1 MTFMTSRI
9 SRRAVLAGGIAGA
22 TMLGAPGIVRPARA
36 AEFTYKFGHGFPLT
50 HPFHV
55 FLKSAA
61 DKIRERSSGRF
72 EMQIFGNNQLG
83 GDTQMLSQVRA
94 NAIQFFE
101 GGGIILSILVPEA
114 SLSGMGFAFSDYDKV
129 WAALD
134 GDAGA
139 YIRSGFEKLELHPFE
154 KMWDN
159 GFRQISTS
167 TGPINTPDDLQGLK
181 LRVPPGQL
189 YTSLFQSLGAA
200 PTSINLAET
209 YSALQTKIVSGQE
222 NPLVVFNTA
231 KYYEV
236 QKFVSLTSHVWDGV
250 WLFANG
256 KAWAALPEDL
266 QKIVADGLNEAGVE
280 QRAKVAETNKSLET
294 DLAAKGVTVNKP
306 DPTPFRDKLRA
317 AGFYKEWSSRYT
329 PEGWAALEKYVG
341 SLS

>member
-1 MTFMTSRI
+1 MKANGSIT
-9 SRRAVLAGGIAGA
+9 RRVALVGGLGAA
-22 TMLGAPGIVRPARA
+22 TMLGAPGLVRRAQA
-36 AEFTYKFGHGFPLT
+36 AEFTYKFAHGFPLT

-55 FLKSAA
+55 YLQQACEEISK
-61 DKIRERSSGRF
+61 RSNGRM
-72 EMQIFGNNQLG
+72 EIQVFGNNQLG

-94 NAIQFFE
+94 NAIQFFQ

-114 SLSGMGFAFSDYDKV
+114 SISGMGFAFPDYDKV

-134 GDAGA
+134 GDVGA
-139 YIRSGFEKLELHPFE
+139 YIRGGFEKLGLHPFE
-154 KMWDN
+154 RMWDN

-167 TGPINTPDDLQGLK
+167 TGPINTPADLRGLK

-231 KYYEV
+231 KYFEV
-236 QKFVSLTSHVWDGV
+236 QKYVSLTSHVWDGV
-250 WLFANG
+250 WLFGNG

-266 QKIVADGLNEAGVE
+266 QKIVADSLNEAGLA
-280 QRAKVAETNKSLET
+280 QRAKVAEINGSLEGE
-294 DLAAKGVTVNKP
+294 LKAKGIAFNKP
-306 DPTPFRDKLRA
+306 DPTPFRDKLRE
-317 AGFYKEWSSRYT
+317 AGFYKEWSSRYS

-341 SLS
+341 KLT

>member
-1 MTFMTSRI
+1 MSMIT
-9 SRRAVLAGGIAGA
+9 RRTAVKSGLAVASLLA
-22 TMLGAPGIVRPARA
+22 TPGLIGRARA

-50 HPFHV
+50 HPFHI
-55 FLKSAA
+55 FLQTAT
-61 DKIRERSSGRF
+61 DKIRDESGGRM
-72 EMQIFGNNQLG
+72 EVQIFGNSQLG

-94 NAIQFFE
+94 NAIQFFQ

-114 SLSGMGFAFSDYDKV
+114 SLSGMGFAFKDYDTV

-134 GDAGA
+134 GDVGV
-139 YIRSGFEKLELHPFE
+139 YIRGGFEKLGLHPFE
-154 KMWDN
+154 RMWDN

-167 TGPINTPDDLQGLK
+167 TGPINTPDNLKGLK

-222 NPLVVFNTA
+222 NPLVVFNAA

-236 QKFVSLTSHVWDGV
+236 QQYVSLTSHVWDGV

-256 KAWAALPEDL
+256 TAWQALPPDL
-266 QKIVADGLNEAGVE
+266 KDIVSRSFNETGLKQRVSIAEAN
-280 QRAKVAETNKSLET
+280 AS
-294 DLAAKGVTVNKP
+294 LAAKLSASGIKFNTP
-306 DPTPFRDKLRA
+306 DQAPFRQKLRD
-317 AGFYKEWSSRYT
+317 AGFYKEWSTKYT

-341 SLS
+341 KLA